1 MAKVEGFK
9 NKITKAQEDLF
20 KALEAEKEKKKAL
33 SDKIV
38 QELSKQEKANVKT
51 LNSLNKEYLE
61 ECANNEKQL
70 QLFIEEIQKLNE
82 DLISQKETFKQ
93 HYQEYD
99 GLTVLKE
106 KNETN
111 VVTAKNKFKREI
123 QDINI
128 KIDRIDRE
136 LKEIL
141 ETRINTYDD
150 ECNNFKNKVIEYDK
164 RKKFDISKI
173 QTNTIKEYD
182 NLQKLLLKEN
192 KKSEIKNIN
201 KKIKQIRYAG
211 LIEEKECLFRYL
223 AEQRQYELDFA
234 KYEYEYKC
242 ENSKLQLEYSTKI
255 EDTKFDRSMIEFN
268 YKKNC
273 DKNENDLI
281 HTFNENDKKYKLDY
295 NNDLKSLYSV
305 INDKT
310 VNQYNYE
317 KETSAKETELVKRIY
332 QDIEDNDTKQAEK
345 LFELSNKELAL
356 INKDTLLFKKNI
368 ITTVTFYIQNIVT
381 TYNHYYKSYL
391 KKEEAYVNSLIINCM
406 KGNFLQGYDY
416 SEYIDKVKDIFNKF
430 IENEE
435 NYINSFNEY
444 LHNVLSDLLTNIE
457 TFANQIYELND
468 IINKTFIDYH
478 QSINSILIDAKI
490 NGSNYID
497 EINSKKNTDI
507 NISEENNKLL
517 YEKRLAEIEET
528 NNEYNEEFV
537 DRESKV
543 KQVEAEQNAQYDI
556 EYAEIDKNKNN
567 IKTDINNKYNEEIT
581 QFLTDYNNKI
591 QTINT
596 KYDEENKKVEHQYKV
611 KMGLL

>member
-20 KALEAEKEKKKAL
+20 KSLETEKEKKKAL

-61 ECANNEKQL
+61 ECSNNEKQL

-82 DLISQKETFKQ
+82 ELVVVNDDFQK

-99 GLTVLKE
+99 GLAVLKE
-106 KNETN
+106 ENEAS
-111 VVTAKNKFKREI
+111 VVTSKNKFKREI

-128 KIDRIDRE
+128 KIDRIDKE
-136 LKEIL
+136 LKETL
-141 ETRINTYDD
+141 ETRTNEYDN
-150 ECNNFKNKVIEYDK
+150 ECNTFKSKVIEYDK

-211 LIEEKECLFRYL
+211 LIEEKECIFRYL

-242 ENSKLQLEYSTKI
+242 ENSKLQLDFLTKI

-268 YKKNC
+268 YKKNSN
-273 DKNENDLI
+273 KNENDLI
-281 HTFNENDKKYKLDY
+281 HTFNEEDKQYKLDY
-295 NNDLKSLYSV
+295 NNRLSSLYND
-305 INDKT
+305 INEKIT
-310 VNQYNYE
+310 NQYNFE
-317 KETSAKETELVKRIY
+317 KEKNAKETELVKRIY
-332 QDIEDNDTKQAEK
+332 QDIESNDTNQAEK
-345 LFELSNKELAL
+345 LFELTNKELAL

-368 ITTVTFYIQNIVT
+368 TMTVTFYIQNIVS
-381 TYNHYYKSYL
+381 TYTHYFKTYL
-391 KKEEAYVNSLIINCM
+391 KKEEVYVNSLIINSM
-406 KGNFLQGYDY
+406 KGSFLQGNDYDQ
-416 SEYIDKVKDIFNKF
+416 YIEKVKEIFTKF

-435 NYINSFNEY
+435 NYINLFNEY
-444 LHNVLSDLLTNIE
+444 LQNTLNNLIANIE
-457 TFANQIYELND
+457 GFANQICELNNL
-468 IINKTFIDYH
+468 INKTTLEYH
-478 QSINSILIDAKI
+478 QSINVVLKEAKE
-490 NGSNYID
+490 NGCNYID
-497 EINSKKNTDI
+497 EINNKKVAEI
-507 NISEENNKLL
+507 NINEENNKSL
-517 YEKRLAEIEET
+517 YDKRFALINET
-528 NNEYNEEFV
+528 TENYNEEFMN
-537 DRESKV
+537 REIQV
-543 KQVEAEQNAQYDI
+543 KKIEDEQSEQYNV
-556 EYAEIDKNKNN
+556 EYAEIDKNKNDV
-567 IKTDINNKYNEEIT
+567 KTEINNKYNVEVT
-581 QFLTDYNNKI
+581 QYLAEYNEKI
-591 QTINT
+591 QIINA